1 MKLSVIIVNYNV
13 RHFLEHALSSVMVA
27 LQRVSGEVIVVDN
40 SSVDDSCTMVKT
52 LFPTVKL
59 IESPVNLGF
68 SKANN
73 LALAKA
79 QGEYILFLNP
89 DTVVS
94 EDCLFKCCQFMD
106 EHSDAGA
113 LGVKDRK
120 SVV

>member
-1 MKLSVIIVNYNV
+1 
-13 RHFLEHALSSVMVA
+13 MVA

-113 LGVKDRK
+113 LGVSKLGRAKRAVASRFK
-120 SVV
+120 SPLSSWKSKSSSG